1 VVVAGYVELGDL
13 PPEIHVNVVHLA
25 FLASV
30 LVVHARSSDDQEPGA
45 EGADGVALTRVFH
58 LVFALGVH
66 AVDASVLSQ
75 FGATVESLVFVVLRL
90 ASSN

>member
-1 VVVAGYVELGDL
+1 MAGYVKLSDL

-30 LVVHARSSDDQEPGA
+30 LVVHARSSHDQESSA
-45 EGADGVALTRVFH
+45 EGANGMALTRVFH
-58 LVFALGVH
+58 LVLVRGVH
-66 AVDASVLSQ
+66 AVDATILSQ
-75 FGATVESLVFVVLRL
+75 FSATVESLVFVVLRL